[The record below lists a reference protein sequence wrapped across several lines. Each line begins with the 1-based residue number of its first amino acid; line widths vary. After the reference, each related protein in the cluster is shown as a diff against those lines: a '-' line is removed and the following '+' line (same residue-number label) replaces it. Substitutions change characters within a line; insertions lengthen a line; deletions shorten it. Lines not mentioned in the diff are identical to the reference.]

1 MMQSRFQ
8 LRPLQ
13 PRNWHRDPQG
23 WRLLFQYTS
32 TFCGHV
38 PRVEAPLVAIRQL
51 SAALVFF
58 FRGGARRRWWAAS
71 RAMSARSSAESSG
84 SGNRTSVLSRA
95 RMHRRKKANE
105 NCPRVI
111 RLLIDFAG
119 WGRPDASSK
128 CVSRL
133 MVMRCEVRYAC
144 STAAA
149 SLSQW
154 PSEPGVFCFIDA
166 SVIRECIFLNYWP
179 RSSGQDLAICA
190 VA

>member
-1 MMQSRFQ
+1 MQPRF
-8 LRPLQ
+8 RPWPLQ
-13 PRNWHRDPQG
+13 QHTLRCDPQG
-23 WRLLFQYTS
+23 RQCPSRYTS
-32 TFCGHV
+32 TFCSSMLIVEV
-38 PRVEAPLVAIRQL
+38 PLAAIRQL
-51 SAALVFF
+51 SAAFVFF

-71 RAMSARSSAESSG
+71 RAMSARSSSESSG
-84 SGNRTSVLSRA
+84 SGNRTSVFSRA
-95 RMHRRKKANE
+95 RMHRRKNANE

-119 WGRPDASSK
+119 WGRPDTSSR

-154 PSEPGVFCFIDA
+154 PSDPFALCFIRT
-166 SVIRECIFLNYWP
+166 SLIRECIFLNYWP
-179 RSSGQDLAICA
+179 RSSGHDLGICA